1 MLYHLAKHLVSAS
14 LVSFGLLAVI
24 LSLFALLRIC
34 RRPILKLPTATLVVL
49 SIFAVISASVADKT
63 RSGTQFPS
71 RQAPGNFIA
80 DLDIEELGEIP
91 PASNLCISAILR
103 GTNSTDILISLPY
116 DRRPVGEKVDVYAAT
131 DLTFWDWIKPYSFDV
146 SSVVSNILVSVTD
159 DSVSTNGVL
168 PMSFYSVGDAAD
180 SDCDGA
186 PDSDERFLS
195 RTDPSQPDTDAD
207 GFNDGWEIVHAS
219 LGYDPLAADTN
230 GLLAASADLD
240 GDGLTNADEA
250 MLGTDLSDA
259 DGDTD
264 DDGVP
269 DAQEVPVAALRAQ
282 VGLLAAQFL
291 MSPNPSPS
299 AWNLLPALAGVT
311 NPNSGNNSDY
321 VAIGF
326 FFGDPSSSH
335 SEKYCLVVSPRPGSG
350 LGIAPE
356 TQTSLNESYGVCDM
370 KLMFLKKGWK
380 YDVTLRH
387 AATNISPASDK
398 DPDYALL
405 GAYGDAA
412 VSFSDPDG
420 LFGVVSVTDNVFTGN
435 GKTATITVM
444 PDTACDLVI
453 DNRKSSV
460 ILYHNGYYDGVL
472 TGYHAPMSTTV
483 QISAKC
489 LSPVGGELTLRDES
503 DSDVGIYSDSGCENA
518 VSLPFSWTAST
529 AEERIFYAKSI
540 VHSSQKDDV
549 VFTLSCTA
557 CDVSNVSTAK
567 LTVVEVSSQAISPQ
581 PANRS
586 RHVFGVCEEAKIR
599 QFPSEPKMYCAKF
612 LSGGGAVE
620 DNDGGWSLIC
630 PQIGTSFSVECI
642 TDLSDE
648 MLVLSYSTVLPEQIR
663 GESPHAP
670 TSQEY
675 SDHNKSPLSS
685 GEAGVVMMMNGR
697 VNPCNVSFY
706 RLFVYEGVVGTSE
719 RSGCFL
725 DYTTFP
731 EANYEHSIANG
742 ACANPYL
749 EASAVGYDN
758 TTDNPDFAG
767 TFVGCLSAYSPGS
780 FSLGIPVYWYC
791 NDSTSPTAFPVPNTQ
806 TTWLYSNG
814 TVRISKCGVT
824 WERDLDG
831 TERQIQED

>member
-1 MLYHLAKHLVSAS
+1 MVYYLSRLVISIS
-14 LVSFGLLAVI
+14 LCFFGLLGVL
-24 LSLFALLRIC
+24 LSLASLLRIC

-49 SIFAVISASVADKT
+49 SIFAVISAGVADKT
-63 RSGTQFPS
+63 RSGTQFSP
-71 RQAPGNFIA
+71 RQTSGNFIA
-80 DLDIEELGEIP
+80 DLDIGEIGEIP
-91 PASNLCISAILR
+91 PASNLCVSAILR
-103 GTNSTDILISLPY
+103 GTNSTDILVSLAN
-116 DRRPVGEKVDVYAAT
+116 DRRPVGEMVDLYVAT
-131 DLTFWDWIKPYSFDV
+131 DLMLWDWIKPYSFDV
-146 SSVVSNILVSVTD
+146 SSVASNFLVSVSD

-168 PMSFYSVGDAAD
+168 PKSFYSVGDAAD
-180 SDCDGA
+180 SDCDGVS
-186 PDSDERFLS
+186 DSDERFLL
-195 RTDPSQPDTDAD
+195 RTDPLQPDTDAD
-207 GFNDGWEIVHAS
+207 GFNDGWEIAHAP

-250 MLGTDLSDA
+250 MLGTNLADA

-264 DDGVP
+264 DDGVS
-269 DAQEVPVAALRAQ
+269 DSQEVPVGALRAQ
-282 VGLLAAQFL
+282 IGSLAAQFL
-291 MSPNPSPS
+291 MSPNPSPN

-387 AATNISPASDK
+387 AATNISPAGDK

-420 LFGVVSVTDNVFTGN
+420 LFGVVSVTDNVFTGD

-444 PDTACDLVI
+444 PDAPCDVVI
-453 DNRKSSV
+453 DNRKSSA
-460 ILYHNGYYDGVL
+460 ILYHSGYYDGVL
-472 TGYHAPMSTTV
+472 SGYHAPVSTTV
-483 QISAKC
+483 RISARC

-503 DSDVGIYSDSGCENA
+503 DSHVGIYSDSGCENA

-529 AEERIFYAKSI
+529 AGERIFYAKSI
-540 VHSSQKDDV
+540 VRSSQKDDV

-557 CDVSNVSTAK
+557 GEVTNVSTAK
-567 LTVVEVSSQAISPQ
+567 LTVVEVRSQAISPQ
-581 PANRS
+581 PVNRS
-586 RHVFGVCEEAKIR
+586 RHVFGVCEEARIL
-599 QFPSEPKMYCAKF
+599 QTPSEPKMYCAKF
-612 LSGGGAVE
+612 LEGGGAVLLRYG
-620 DNDGGWSLIC
+620 NWYLTC
-630 PQIGTSFSVECI
+630 PQDESSFTVECK
-642 TDLSDE
+642 TDVSDE
-648 MLVLSYSTVLPEQIR
+648 MLTLSYSTILPYQVK
-663 GESPHAP
+663 GELPRSPS
-670 TSQEY
+670 SQDY
-675 SDHNKSPLSS
+675 IKAGITPLSA
-685 GEAGVVMMMNGR
+685 GEAGVGMVMNLR
-697 VNPCNVSFY
+697 IYPRNVSFY
-706 RLFVYEGVVGTSE
+706 SLTVYEGVVGTSD
-719 RSGCFL
+719 RMGGFR
-725 DYTTFP
+725 DYAAFP

-742 ACANPYL
+742 ACSDPDKCALSVSYENK
-749 EASAVGYDN
+749 VGDN
-758 TTDNPDFAG
+758 DFAG
-767 TFVGCLSAYSPGS
+767 TFVGCLNTYPAGS
-780 FSLGIPVYWYC
+780 FNLQIPVYWYC
-791 NDSTSPTAFPVPNTQ
+791 SDSTSATPLPVTNMQ
-806 TTWLYSNG
+806 TTWLYTNG
-814 TVRISKCGVT
+814 TMRINKCGIT